1 MTKKALLDTD
11 FLFKTHLS
19 QNSRK
24 ESLADVVMS
33 FEGYEFFCHEKI
45 LDELKIHG
53 PDSMAGGQNLQQ
65 QNHTGIPT
73 KGSWMSLS
81 RCLVQERR
89 ACISTC

>member
-11 FLFKTHLS
+11 YLFKTHLS

-53 PDSMAGGQNLQQ
+53 FDPDP
-65 QNHTGIPT
+65 IPWLED
-73 KGSWMSLS
+73 KIYSSKIIRYS
-81 RCLVQERR
+81 D
-89 ACISTC
+89 